1 MQRIESWDNLP
12 QIVRQHLI
20 DGMRERA
27 ISIADLKQLRIGIV
41 MQPEVPE
48 GYCYWDFGSFK
59 ICGRGSYPKTFL
71 PPNQIAKG
79 AAL

>member
-27 ISIADLKQLRIGIV
+27 ISIADL
-41 MQPEVPE
+41 
-48 GYCYWDFGSFK
+48 
-59 ICGRGSYPKTFL
+59 
-71 PPNQIAKG
+71 
-79 AAL
+79 